1 MTTVQLNLNLPDTL
15 AQAARQAGL
24 LTPDAIERLLE
35 EAVRRRAID
44 EYFEAADRLAAAD
57 LPPMS
62 LEEIQAEVDAV
73 RTERKGQGQ
82 P

>member
-1 MTTVQLNLNLPDTL
+1 MTTVQLKLNLPDTL

-35 EAVRRRAID
+35 EEVRRRSVD
-44 EYFEAADRLAAAD
+44 EFFEAADRLAATG

-62 LEEIQAEVDAV
+62 LEEIQVEVDAV
-73 RTERKGQGQ
+73 RAMRKHRES

>member
-24 LTPDAIERLLE
+24 LTSDAIERLLE